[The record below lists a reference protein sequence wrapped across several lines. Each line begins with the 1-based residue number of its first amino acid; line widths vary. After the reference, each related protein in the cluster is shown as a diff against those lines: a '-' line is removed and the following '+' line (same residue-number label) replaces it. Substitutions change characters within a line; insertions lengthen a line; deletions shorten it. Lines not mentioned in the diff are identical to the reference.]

1 MSQGQT
7 SSVATVLLLEAD
19 PAIRRMITLGL
30 RHRGLQVIEATSLS
44 AIFSSDLPS
53 FDLLILDVDNG
64 VACNWTML
72 EAVQEDPALAVLP
85 TVVLSWELPV
95 EDVLANTSRQSVC
108 VTKPFDA
115 RALHEGIDHLLTM
128 RTLEKEKQL
137 AQAEA
142 DLLAS
147 YNSHGSAS
155 IWPVVTAAGVL
166 LTVIGLL
173 LQFVVTI
180 AGLIIVITAL
190 LLWTIGSRT
199 QVEPTQISLSVS
211 K

>member
-7 SSVATVLLLEAD
+7 PSAATVLLLEAD

-30 RHRGLQVIEATSLS
+30 RHRGLQVIEITSLA
-44 AIFSSDLPS
+44 AISSSDLPS
-53 FDLLILDVDNG
+53 FDLLILDVDYG
-64 VACNWTML
+64 VACKWTML
-72 EAVQEDPALAVLP
+72 EAVQGDPALAVLP
-85 TVVLSWELPV
+85 TVILSWEPPV
-95 EDVLANTSRQSVC
+95 EDVLANTSQQSVC

-128 RTLEKEKQL
+128 RTLEKASQL

-147 YNSHGSAS
+147 YNHHGSAS

-166 LTVIGLL
+166 LIVIGLL

-180 AGLIIVITAL
+180 VGLIIVITAL
-190 LLWTIGSRT
+190 LLWTIGSHT
-199 QVEPTQISLSVS
+199 PVEQSKIAVGVS